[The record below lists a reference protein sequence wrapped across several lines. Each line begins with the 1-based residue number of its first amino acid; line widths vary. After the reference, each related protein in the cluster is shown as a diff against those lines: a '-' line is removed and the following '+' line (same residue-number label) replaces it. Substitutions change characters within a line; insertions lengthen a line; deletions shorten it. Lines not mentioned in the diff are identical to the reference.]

1 MKKFLF
7 VILALLAVVLPVFGQ
22 ADEVRNLTDEQL
34 RSLYDTVSAEM
45 SRRGMDSIDLTLGEG
60 KYIIGK
66 DIPAGRYTVTCLS
79 TEGESLNS
87 VYGSL
92 GSAYDSMSGGGDSW
106 SSLFGALGNMMEQVS
121 ELEIEILGD
130 YGDVLK
136 KVTLKKDASTEL
148 TLSEGTAL
156 QISEGSA
163 RLTGK

>member
-7 VILALLAVVLPVFGQ
+7 VMLALLAVVLPVFGQ

-34 RSLYDTVSAEM
+34 RSLYDAVTAEM
-45 SRRGMDSIDLTLGEG
+45 SRRGMDSVELTLEEG

-66 DIPAGRYTVTCLS
+66 DIPAGRYMVTCLS
-79 TEGESLNS
+79 TDGESLSS